1 MPQVA
6 FGLSVHLRFITILGQ
21 VFPRPISANP
31 WLKFVL
37 SFFIPLFKSLR
48 RITFSI
54 PLRASN
60 YQILDKKILLI
71 FLLKLS
77 GLKSDF
83 TLTLGYINPT
93 TNNPALINKHHL
105 ISLYFF
111 SLSKASCSMRVP
123 LFSLCG
129 MSFKVC
135 TFQFSVLYLQ
145 GPAVLLLFIVAFL
158 FISTLPMAM
167 YLYQRDKTTR

>member
-1 MPQVA
+1 MKHDYPVMPRATQRHSFVGNVPPFIHWSRTWNRMEQVA

-37 SFFIPLFKSLR
+37 SFFIPLFKSLH

-54 PLRASN
+54 PFRASN

-93 TNNPALINKHHL
+93 TNNPTLINKHHL
-105 ISLYFF
+105 ISLHFF
-111 SLSKASCSMRVP
+111 FP
-123 LFSLCG
+123 FNG
-129 MSFKVC
+129 
-135 TFQFSVLYLQ
+135 
-145 GPAVLLLFIVAFL
+145 
-158 FISTLPMAM
+158 
-167 YLYQRDKTTR
+167 